1 MPPKKRFPNSRFQ
14 PSRIKKI
21 MQTDE
26 EIGKVAK
33 AVPVLISRA
42 IELFMQKLLHD
53 AETAVS
59 QSKTY
64 RTILPQHIKQ
74 AITNTQSLNFLSGLV
89 ENIPDLPP
97 SDKSTPISRKRPHP
111 KMSKQEPAASFIH
124 PSVIVSPPI
133 KRERST
139 DEEPTPEPAQVSP
152 LPLSAATATTSYAFN
167 DSNPQTTPDSLT
179 KPTIPG

>member
-1 MPPKKRFPNSRFQ
+1 MPPKRRFPNSRFQ

-42 IELFMQKLLHD
+42 IELFMEKLLHD

-74 AITNTQSLNFLSGLV
+74 AITNTQVEKSLKFGVHAFQSLNFLSGLV
-89 ENIPDLPP
+89 ENISDLP
-97 SDKSTPISRKRPHP
+97 SGDKAAPASRKRP
-111 KMSKQEPAASFIH
+111 
-124 PSVIVSPPI
+124 
-133 KRERST
+133 
-139 DEEPTPEPAQVSP
+139 
-152 LPLSAATATTSYAFN
+152 
-167 DSNPQTTPDSLT
+167 
-179 KPTIPG
+179 